1 MQRTD
6 LLKELRSSS
15 QEELEKRAARLEKE
29 LALMVIKSSMKKLEN
44 PMKIRSHRREIARI
58 KTLLQR

>member
-15 QEELEKRAARLEKE
+15 KEELKKRAVRLEKE
-29 LALMVIKSSMKKLEN
+29 LALMMIRGSMKKLEN
-44 PMKIRSHRREIARI
+44 PMKIRSHRKEIARI
-58 KTLLQR
+58 KTLLQE